1 MAKCTRRAA
10 GLGRHIDDACE
21 AVRAMGASRAGQG
34 MRWKPWSPDQQPV
47 PFDKEARARFG
58 KEIRELGRPPEISPA
73 GALRELL
80 KSTDVYNLDR
90 ESTRRPYC
98 ADKVRVVRDGV
109 VPRPLVALLSEEAGA
124 ALRDPWRFIV
134 KSDAEMSLLRD
145 EDYIE
150 PYTDPFLKVKKNML
164 GLVRKLKDIGF
175 VTFRRKRR
183 ARVGV
188 FTVSRKD
195 DMLRLVFDCRPANQ
209 LHRSPPLTELATPGA
224 FAHLDLSD
232 EWLGTDARGP
242 SQAVGGATDL
252 VDSFYQLGYDELAE
266 FFALDVELFAE
277 EIGITTVYDPDSQS
291 HTRVEPN
298 DAVYACLAVLPMG

>member
-1 MAKCTRRAA
+1 MASRVLAMFLVLRLVPVALGAPEATTTRPPPTRLADAAWCAGSHAGMAKCTRRAA

-183 ARVGV
+183 ARGGLHGV
-188 FTVSRKD
+188 
-195 DMLRLVFDCRPANQ
+195 
-209 LHRSPPLTELATPGA
+209 
-224 FAHLDLSD
+224 
-232 EWLGTDARGP
+232 
-242 SQAVGGATDL
+242 SQGRHVAVGL
-252 VDSFYQLGYDELAE
+252 
-266 FFALDVELFAE
+266 
-277 EIGITTVYDPDSQS
+277 
-291 HTRVEPN
+291 
-298 DAVYACLAVLPMG
+298 